1 MQDNN
6 NTFSRTDDLDEIR
19 ALISEDP
26 SASDTDELSL
36 DEILSEF
43 GGVDEEPVPA
53 EDDGPRYAAP
63 VQPQDPGVGSGD
75 IWSELGF
82 PDDFGLDEEVGDDV
96 ISDEQLSALLADEPM
111 PQEGYVPD
119 ETQPEPVS
127 EAYPAPEAPEDPAA
141 IRAQKEAELMRRRE
155 ELKRANAKTNELQD
169 SIASYVDAVMD
180 EKKNG
185 ADAVTGR
192 IPTPSQPLP
201 PTQTAQIVPPET
213 PTAVPDQPA
222 PAPKKRADGPETD
235 QEPDAEEMSAR
246 AGSIS
251 TDLRTFRNL
260 KPDAAAVKAKR
271 AVGYYS
277 LCSGIVFVLSVLS
290 WYITTAPTYKL
301 WLPKFLIYSERPYIT
316 LLVLVFL
323 QCVALFIARS
333 FVVDGLRALFKL
345 DFKTETLLSLSA
357 ILTLFYTISI
367 IIFPSWGGFLP
378 CVPCAMFGLF
388 VGLYARRQRYKSIR
402 GCCRAASRPEG
413 GYCVIKGMRDAQ
425 GVVRTVYKTD
435 PEVLKPE
442 FMDSIIEEDAGEN
455 LMRYFAPITLAV
467 TFVFALI
474 SSFGT
479 RHGSFFLW
487 HWSTLLTVAAP
498 TGIILS
504 QVVPFAAV
512 SNKLSRIGV
521 ALMGARG
528 IHDIADTE
536 SAILGE
542 NDIFP
547 TKMITVNGVKVF
559 SGFTPEK
566 VNLCTLSVLKASG
579 SRLYNS
585 FAASLPDQPMSLP
598 AVDGFEF
605 YETGGMGAYVNGEK
619 VLVGTANFILR
630 MAVRVPEGINLKNGI
645 LVAINMQFAG
655 VFSVKYDIQPSVRR
669 SLGFMVRHKITP
681 VMAVRDF
688 NMTPQLIENRFKID
702 PESFDYPELEQRI
715 AYSAITDSEMDDD
728 CAIAAINNLHSFGEA
743 ISCGK
748 RIRSAIKLNTI
759 LGYVSTCL
767 GVILIFYLLFKQS
780 FTAVTP
786 ANIFYYLLLFLI
798 PTLISAF
805 GANRR

>member
-1 MQDNN
+1 MQDNK
-6 NTFSRTDDLDEIR
+6 NTFSGTEDLDEIR
-19 ALISEDP
+19 RLIG
-26 SASDTDELSL
+26 SDAPESSDDLSL
-36 DEILSEF
+36 DDILTEF
-43 GGVDEEPVPA
+43 GDEPVPEA
-53 EDDGPRYAAP
+53 QPEPEAPRHARTAP
-63 VQPQDPGVGSGD
+63 EPEKESTTDD
-75 IWSELGF
+75 IWSELGLPESF
-82 PDDFGLDEEVGDDV
+82 AMEEGDDV
-96 ISDEQLSALLADEPM
+96 LTDAELDALLADEPQ
-111 PQEGYVPD
+111 PVEPD
-119 ETQPEPVS
+119 EMPAEPDQEAMEPSVSAPQP
-127 EAYPAPEAPEDPAA
+127 AEDPAA
-141 IRAQKEAELMRRRE
+141 IRAQKEQELLRRRE
-155 ELKRANAKTNELQD
+155 ELKRANAKNNELQD

-180 EKKNG
+180 EKKNASG
-185 ADAVTGR
+185 ERTTGR
-192 IPTPSQPLP
+192 IQTASQPLPEAAP
-201 PTQTAQIVPPET
+201 PTQTAKLAQNVPAENPEAADE
-213 PTAVPDQPA
+213 PQPE
-222 PAPKKRADGPETD
+222 PIPEPEKKQA
-235 QEPDAEEMSAR
+235 QEDAR
-246 AGSIS
+246 LNIS
-251 TDLRTFRNL
+251 TDLRAFRNL

-277 LCSGIVFVLSVLS
+277 LCSGVTLILAVLC

-301 WLPKFLIYSERPYIT
+301 WLPKFLTYSERPYIT
-316 LLVLVFL
+316 LLVLVFF
-323 QCVALFIARS
+323 QCAALFIARS
-333 FVVDGLRALFKL
+333 FIVDGLRALIKL

-357 ILTLFYTISI
+357 ILTLLYTISI
-367 IIFPSWGGFLP
+367 IIFPAWGGFLP

-402 GCCRAASRPEG
+402 GCCRAASRAEG

-425 GVVRTVYKTD
+425 GNVRTVYKAD
-435 PEVLKPE
+435 PAPLKPE
-442 FMDSIIEEDAGEN
+442 FMDSILEEDAGEG

-479 RHGSFFLW
+479 HHGSFFLW

-528 IHDIADTE
+528 IADIADAE

-542 NDIFP
+542 SDIFP

-559 SGFTPEK
+559 SGFTQEK

-579 SRLYNS
+579 SRLYNA
-585 FAASLPDQPMSLP
+585 FAASLPDQPMNLP

-619 VLVGTANFILR
+619 VLIGTANFILR

-655 VFSVKYDIQPSVRR
+655 IFSIKYDIQPSVRR
-669 SLGFMVRHKITP
+669 SLNFMIRHKITP

-688 NMTPQLIENRFKID
+688 NMTPQLIESRFKIN

-715 AYSAITDSEMDDD
+715 AYSSISDSEMDDD

-748 RIRSAIKLNTI
+748 RVKSAIKLNTI
-759 LGYVSTCL
+759 LGYLSTCI
-767 GVILIFYLLFKQS
+767 GVPLIFYLLFMQS
-780 FTAVTP
+780 STAVTP
-786 ANIFYYLLLFLI
+786 ANIFYYLVLFFV
-798 PTLISAF
+798 PTLLSAF